1 MRAHANLK
9 QYVSMHVSQWP
20 GKQGAD
26 SQRADVCVYMSACVS
41 LCVFD
46 EWAGGARP
54 QIRVQT
60 NWVINESDRG
70 AVMGPTPKLLMHA
83 DQHQQ
88 PFVLEK

>member
-1 MRAHANLK
+1 MRAHANAK
-9 QYVSMHVSQWP
+9 PYVNMHVSQCP
-20 GKQGAD
+20 GRHGAD
-26 SQRADVCVYMSACVS
+26 SQWADVCVVC

-46 EWAGGARP
+46 GWAGRARL

-60 NWVINESDRG
+60 NWVINESDGR

-83 DQHQQ
+83 DQHRQ